1 MMLVCHHS
9 CSRKYWFKRGGA
21 EAKHTV
27 YCQWNYIVY
36 FGEGLTNSAIQT
48 LRLKGE
54 VHILLICLLG
64 HPFFINT
71 VQGTGTAN
79 AYASELQIM
88 EL

>member
-1 MMLVCHHS
+1 MELH
-9 CSRKYWFKRGGA
+9 RIFLT
-21 EAKHTV
+21 AK
-27 YCQWNYIVY
+27 
-36 FGEGLTNSAIQT
+36 GLQTLAIQT

-54 VHILLICLLG
+54 VHILLICR

-88 EL
+88 EQQEL